1 MQNQVAAGTQ
11 GLLQVQQPS
20 ASGGGAATS
29 TPQHFQTNT
38 SSQVPQQQLLMASQ
52 QQGIRIVAGSQGQPL
67 KIMTQPGVQATIPV
81 LQGNKLQTVQVLQ
94 QQAAGIK
101 GPDSASQNSNI
112 GIPNVSVKASAP
124 QVKFVSQPQMIQQ
137 QFTTNTTQ
145 IGSQPLMQTQVQ
157 RGSSSL
163 PSANLATVHNSP
175 MNFLGLSTATSTV
188 VTSTVT
194 STLAMTTGASVV
206 NGSPQIVSTGL
217 QVSSQATAQAKKSA
231 PILPNSRLQL
241 SPELQKQLHVVQTEI
256 VKIAQTKG
264 QLSPET
270 KKRSRELLDM
280 RRAIMAQG
288 QVVSASPQQTPP
300 TQTVQQMLLNRKAE
314 QQSGQA
320 SNAANQNQAQQLAI
334 QNTQNN
340 SSDQFV
346 IGQGKQIVSQT
357 VIGQAQKQM
366 IGQNI
371 GQLVGQSG
379 SQGIRLQQ
387 VISSESSGQQSH
399 GQLVSQ
405 PTIVSSLQKQGELV
419 IVDRYNCHLTV

>member
-231 PILPNSRLQL
+231 PILPQFPAS
-241 SPELQKQLHVVQTEI
+241 
-256 VKIAQTKG
+256 
-264 QLSPET
+264 
-270 KKRSRELLDM
+270 
-280 RRAIMAQG
+280 
-288 QVVSASPQQTPP
+288 VVSRITETTSCCSNGDCENSPDKRAAVSGNQEAVAGIVGYEAGDNGAGAGRVGKSTTDSTHSDCATNA
-300 TQTVQQMLLNRKAE
+300 TQ
-314 QQSGQA
+314 
-320 SNAANQNQAQQLAI
+320 
-334 QNTQNN
+334 
-340 SSDQFV
+340 
-346 IGQGKQIVSQT
+346 
-357 VIGQAQKQM
+357 
-366 IGQNI
+366 
-371 GQLVGQSG
+371 
-379 SQGIRLQQ
+379 
-387 VISSESSGQQSH
+387 
-399 GQLVSQ
+399 
-405 PTIVSSLQKQGELV
+405 
-419 IVDRYNCHLTV
+419 